1 MSAVPAKVSLEALLE
16 RFGGAVRRLG
26 DAPVH
31 GAPAGPGPRLGQS
44 LPTGLAPLDHA
55 LAEGGLPLGVSVLA
69 SPRGVGGA
77 SELASRTLAQLQA
90 ARPCLA
96 AWVDPSRSLFAPG
109 LALRGVD
116 LARLVVVRP
125 SLENRAMAALEL
137 VTSGAFAA
145 VVVDQ
150 DDPWGAAG
158 EGAQEGAWGGAQQN
172 SWEGVRQAGA
182 PAERALEPEARAA
195 LRRALAQEE
204 RFVRR
209 LLEASKRSGT
219 AVLLLTD
226 SLRRRSAPLPASV
239 RLACTMPSLHTL
251 EVRLEHDRR
260 GAPPAHVRVPLSL
273 GPGVARA
280 ERAPRLAAAR

>member
-26 DAPVH
+26 DSPSQ
-31 GAPAGPGPRLGQS
+31 GASSSPGPRLGQA

-109 LALRGVD
+109 LARRGVD
-116 LARLVVVRP
+116 LTRLVVVRP

-158 EGAQEGAWGGAQQN
+158 EGP
-172 SWEGVRQAGA
+172 WEAGSSV
-182 PAERALEPEARAA
+182 AERALEPEARAA

-251 EVRLEHDRR
+251 EVHLEHDRR
-260 GAPPAHVRVPLSL
+260 GAPPARVRVPLSL

-280 ERAPRLAAAR
+280 ERELRLAAAR